1 MQSTSDSNSDM
12 SSQSST
18 RYLWAAD
25 PQAAWIPADKLVE
38 NRYHVM
44 SPQLWLDTKSTE
56 RPEALWPLP
65 DRARPYAHLSRYRLH
80 LPQLYGF
87 CSLGRAGN
95 SVEIP
100 LLDNVPI
107 DINGALLPALS
118 EVWPQGTALQ
128 QIHWLWQIVN
138 LWQPLVDTGVGYSL
152 LDGKNIRVQDWR
164 IRLCELLPD
173 AANPAGRSNVIG
185 LASLWQTLVTQAQ
198 PAVVSAIEPLMTQ
211 MQVGKIAVADLAL
224 AINDCLLTQA
234 AALPLTVTIAGGTDP
249 GNDRHNED
257 SYYPPTK
264 ELGQPLSKHL
274 GIICDGVAGH
284 EGGEVA
290 SQMAVQSLQL
300 QMQVLLQ
307 DIGQETEILTPTQ
320 SIEHIQAVLR
330 VVNNLI
336 SNQNDEQNRQ
346 SRRRMATTLVMAMQL
361 PQQVQPPK
369 TSGDGIGNSHE
380 IYIAHV
386 GDSRAY
392 WITRNSCQLLTVD
405 DDVAQREVQ
414 RGKSMP
420 WQAAGRI
427 DAGSLTQALG
437 MKDSS
442 NLQPMVQRL
451 MAIEDG
457 VLLLCSD
464 GLSDRRLVERSW
476 SDYVPLILDG
486 ELPLNTAVAEWIQQA
501 RMDNGHDNAS
511 LVLMHCN
518 VSPPKVQEEEPI
530 EPEVANKPLWLQK
543 IIQNFLLIE
552 IIAGVLVLL
561 IVGGYFLQNNP
572 LKKRSQLP
580 LTPTANP
587 VTNPE
592 PDIKPVTIP
601 NP

>member
-1 MQSTSDSNSDM
+1 M

-44 SPQLWLDTKSTE
+44 APQLWLDTKSTE

-118 EVWPQGTALQ
+118 EVWPRGTALQ

-185 LASLWQTLVTQAQ
+185 LAGLWQTLVPQAK
-198 PAVVSAIEPLMTQ
+198 PAVVKAIEPLMIQ

-234 AALPLTVTIAGGTDP
+234 AALPLNVTIAGGTDP
-249 GNDRHNED
+249 GKDRHNED
-257 SYYPPTK
+257 SYYPASE

-274 GIICDGVAGH
+274 GIVCDGVAGH

-330 VVNNLI
+330 VVNNFI
-336 SNQNDEQNRQ
+336 SSQNDEQNRQ

-361 PQQVQPPK
+361 PQKVRTLK
-369 TSGDGIGNSHE
+369 NSGEQGVGNSHE

-392 WITRNSCQLLTVD
+392 WITRSSCQLLTVD

-437 MKDSS
+437 MKDSA
-442 NLQPMVQRL
+442 NLQPMAQRL
-451 MAIEDG
+451 MVIEDG

-486 ELPLNTAVAEWIQQA
+486 ELPLDMAVAEWIEQA
-501 RMDNGHDNAS
+501 RIDNGHDNAS
-511 LVLMHCN
+511 LVLMHCS
-518 VSPPKVQEEEPI
+518 VTPPKVPEAEPI

-561 IVGGYFLQNNP
+561 IVGGYFLQGNL
-572 LKKRSQLP
+572 LKRRSQLP
-580 LTPTANP
+580 PDPTTAIPAPSTAPN
-587 VTNPE
+587 
-592 PDIKPVTIP
+592 PVTIP

>member
-1 MQSTSDSNSDM
+1 M

-44 SPQLWLDTKSTE
+44 APQLWLDTKSTE

-107 DINGALLPALS
+107 DINGALLPALG
-118 EVWPQGTALQ
+118 EVWPQGSALQ

-185 LASLWQTLVTQAQ
+185 LAGLWQTLVPQAQ
-198 PAVVSAIEPLMTQ
+198 PAVIEAIEPLMTQ

-234 AALPLTVTIAGGTDP
+234 AALPLTVTVAGGTDP
-249 GNDRHNED
+249 GHDRHNED
-257 SYYPPTK
+257 SYYPSAP

-274 GIICDGVAGH
+274 GIVCDGVAGH

-307 DIGQETEILTPTQ
+307 DISQETEILTPTQ

-330 VVNNLI
+330 VVNNFI
-336 SNQNDEQNRQ
+336 SNQNDEQSRE

-361 PQQVQPPK
+361 PQKIRHAQG
-369 TSGDGIGNSHE
+369 TGNSHE

-437 MKDSS
+437 MKDSAD
-442 NLQPMVQRL
+442 LQPMVQRL

-486 ELPLNTAVAEWIQQA
+486 ELPLDMAVAEWIEQA
-501 RMDNGHDNAS
+501 RIDNGHDNAS
-511 LVLMHCN
+511 LVLMHYN
-518 VSPPKVQEEEPI
+518 VTPPKVQEEEPI
-530 EPEVANKPLWLQK
+530 EPETAKKPLWLQK

-572 LKKRSQLP
+572 LKKRPQIAP
-580 LTPTANP
+580 APTIANP
-587 VTNPE
+587 TPSTPSSN
-592 PDIKPVTIP
+592 PVTIP

>member
-1 MQSTSDSNSDM
+1 M

-44 SPQLWLDTKSTE
+44 APQLWLDTKSTE

-107 DINGALLPALS
+107 DINGVLLPALG
-118 EVWPQGTALQ
+118 EVWLQGTALQ

-152 LDGKNIRVQDWR
+152 LDSKNIRVQDWR

-185 LASLWQTLVTQAQ
+185 LAGLWQTLVPQAK
-198 PAVVSAIEPLMTQ
+198 PAVVKAIEPLMIQ

-249 GNDRHNED
+249 GKDRHNED
-257 SYYPPTK
+257 SYYPASA
-264 ELGQPLSKHL
+264 ELGQPLSQHL
-274 GIICDGVAGH
+274 GIVCDGVAGH

-330 VVNNLI
+330 VVNNFI

-361 PQQVQPPK
+361 PQKVQTLK
-369 TSGDGIGNSHE
+369 NGGEHGIGNSHE

-437 MKDSS
+437 MKDST
-442 NLQPMVQRL
+442 NLQPMAQRL
-451 MAIEDG
+451 MVIEDG

-486 ELPLNTAVAEWIQQA
+486 ELPLDMAVAEWIEQA
-501 RMDNGHDNAS
+501 RIDNGHDNAS

-518 VSPPKVQEEEPI
+518 VTPPKVQEAEPI

-552 IIAGVLVLL
+552 IIAGILVLL

-572 LKKRSQLP
+572 LKKRSQLLP
-580 LTPTANP
+580 APTTASPAN
-587 VTNPE
+587 
-592 PDIKPVTIP
+592 PVTIP

>member
-1 MQSTSDSNSDM
+1 MQSTPAM
-12 SSQSST
+12 SSPSST

-44 SPQLWLDTKSTE
+44 APQLWLDTKSTE

-87 CSLGRAGN
+87 CSLGRAGKN
-95 SVEIP
+95 SVDIP
-100 LLDNVPI
+100 LLDNIPI

-118 EVWPQGTALQ
+118 EIWPTGTALQ
-128 QIHWLWQIVN
+128 QIHWLWQLVN
-138 LWQPLVDTGVGYSL
+138 LWQPLIDTGVGYSL

-173 AANPAGRSNVIG
+173 IANPAGRSNVIG
-185 LASLWQTLVTQAQ
+185 LAGLWQTLVPQAQ
-198 PAVVSAIEPLMTQ
+198 PAVIEAIEPLMTQ

-224 AINDCLLTQA
+224 AINECLLTQA
-234 AALPLTVTIAGGTDP
+234 AALPLTITVAGGTDS
-249 GNDRHNED
+249 GTDRHNED
-257 SYYPPTK
+257 SYYPSAS
-264 ELGQPLSKHL
+264 ELGQPLSQHL
-274 GIICDGVAGH
+274 GIVCDGVAGH

-290 SQMAVQSLQL
+290 SQMAVRSLRL

-320 SIEHIQAVLR
+320 SIEHLQAVLR

-336 SNQNDEQNRQ
+336 ANQNDEQGRD

-361 PQQVQPPK
+361 PQKIPHSQGV
-369 TSGDGIGNSHE
+369 GNSHE
-380 IYIAHV
+380 VYVAHV

-405 DDVAQREVQ
+405 DDVAQREIQ

-437 MKDSS
+437 MKDGAE
-442 NLQPMVQRL
+442 LQPMVQRL
-451 MAIEDG
+451 MVIEDG

-476 SDYVPLILDG
+476 PDYIPPILDG
-486 ELPLNTAVAEWIQQA
+486 ELSVAAAVADWIEQA
-501 RMDNGHDNAS
+501 RIDNGHDNAS
-511 LVLMHCN
+511 LVLMHYN
-518 VSPPKVQEEEPI
+518 VTPPPI
-530 EPEVANKPLWLQK
+530 PAEIPDEPEIVNKPWWLQK

-552 IIAGVLVLL
+552 ILAGTLVLL
-561 IVGGYFLQNNP
+561 IIGGYLLRTQMFKQRPPHATGNP
-572 LKKRSQLP
+572 
-580 LTPTANP
+580 T
-587 VTNPE
+587 
-592 PDIKPVTIP
+592 VTIP

>member
-1 MQSTSDSNSDM
+1 M

-44 SPQLWLDTKSTE
+44 APQLWLDTKSTE

-118 EVWPQGTALQ
+118 EAWPQGTALQ

-152 LDGKNIRVQDWR
+152 LDSKNIRVQDWR

-173 AANPAGRSNVIG
+173 AANPAGRSNVVG
-185 LASLWQTLVTQAQ
+185 LAGLWQTLVPQAK
-198 PAVVSAIEPLMTQ
+198 PAVIKAIEPLMIQ
-211 MQVGKIAVADLAL
+211 MQIGKIAVADLAL
-224 AINDCLLTQA
+224 EINDCLLTQA
-234 AALPLTVTIAGGTDP
+234 AVLPLTVTIAGGTDA

-257 SYYPPTK
+257 SYYPASGD
-264 ELGQPLSKHL
+264 LSQPLSKHL

-307 DIGQETEILTPTQ
+307 DIGQEAEILTPTQ

-330 VVNNLI
+330 VVNNFI
-336 SNQNDEQNRQ
+336 ASQNDEQSRE

-361 PQQVQPPK
+361 PQKIRSQKINDIQGV
-369 TSGDGIGNSHE
+369 GNSHE

-437 MKDSS
+437 MKDSA
-442 NLQPMVQRL
+442 NLQPMAQRL
-451 MAIEDG
+451 MVIEDG

-486 ELPLNTAVAEWIQQA
+486 ELPLDMAVAEWIEQA
-501 RMDNGHDNAS
+501 RIDNGHDNAS

-518 VSPPKVQEEEPI
+518 VTPPKVQKEEPI
-530 EPEVANKPLWLQK
+530 EPEIVNKPFWLQK

-580 LTPTANP
+580 PAPANLSPSTAPSP
-587 VTNPE
+587 V
-592 PDIKPVTIP
+592 IP

>member
-1 MQSTSDSNSDM
+1 LQSTPDSKPDM

-44 SPQLWLDTKSTE
+44 APQLWLDTKSTE

-118 EVWPQGTALQ
+118 EVWQHGTALQ

-185 LASLWQTLVTQAQ
+185 LAGLWQTLVPQAQ
-198 PAVVSAIEPLMTQ
+198 PAVIEAIEPLMTQ

-224 AINDCLLTQA
+224 AINDCLLAQA
-234 AALPLTVTIAGGTDP
+234 AVLPLTVTIAGGTDP

-257 SYYPPTK
+257 SYYPPIQ
-264 ELGQPLSKHL
+264 EMGQPLSKHL

-320 SIEHIQAVLR
+320 AIEHIQAVLR
-330 VVNNLI
+330 VVNNFI

-361 PQQVQPPK
+361 PQRVRHE
-369 TSGDGIGNSHE
+369 DGIGNSHE

-437 MKDSS
+437 MKDSAD
-442 NLQPMVQRL
+442 LQPMVQRL

-486 ELPLNTAVAEWIQQA
+486 ELPLDMAVAEWIEQA
-501 RMDNGHDNAS
+501 RIDNGHDNAS

-518 VSPPKVQEEEPI
+518 VTPPKVQEEEPI
-530 EPEVANKPLWLQK
+530 EPEIVNKPLWLQK

-561 IVGGYFLQNNP
+561 IVGGYFLQNNL
-572 LKKRSQLP
+572 LKKRSQIP
-580 LTPTANP
+580 PDSTNSAPAMTPSTS
-587 VTNPE
+587 
-592 PDIKPVTIP
+592 PVTIP

>member
-1 MQSTSDSNSDM
+1 M

-44 SPQLWLDTKSTE
+44 APQLWLDTKSTE

-118 EVWPQGTALQ
+118 EVWPHGTALQ

-185 LASLWQTLVTQAQ
+185 LAGLWQALVPQAQ
-198 PAVVSAIEPLMTQ
+198 PAVIEAIEPLMHQ

-224 AINDCLLTQA
+224 AINDCLLAQA
-234 AALPLTVTIAGGTDP
+234 AALPLHVTIAGGTDP
-249 GNDRHNED
+249 GHDRHNED
-257 SYYPPTK
+257 SYYPPIQ

-307 DIGQETEILTPTQ
+307 DIDQETEVLTPTQ
-320 SIEHIQAVLR
+320 AIEHIQAVLR
-330 VVNNLI
+330 VVNNFI
-336 SNQNDEQNRQ
+336 SNQNDEQNRE

-361 PQQVQPPK
+361 PQRVRHHH
-369 TSGDGIGNSHE
+369 GVGNSHE

-437 MKDSS
+437 MKDSA

-486 ELPLNTAVAEWIQQA
+486 ELPLDMAVAEWIEQA
-501 RMDNGHDNAS
+501 RIDNGHDNTS

-518 VSPPKVQEEEPI
+518 VTPLQVPAAEPI
-530 EPEVANKPLWLQK
+530 EPEIINKPLWLQK

-572 LKKRSQLP
+572 LKRRSQLP
-580 LTPTANP
+580 PSPTVTNP
-587 VTNPE
+587 VTNPSAT
-592 PDIKPVTIP
+592 PSSNPVTIP

>member
-1 MQSTSDSNSDM
+1 M

-44 SPQLWLDTKSTE
+44 APQLWLDTKSTE

-118 EVWPQGTALQ
+118 EVWPAGTALQ

-185 LASLWQTLVTQAQ
+185 LAGLWQALVPQAQ
-198 PAVVSAIEPLMTQ
+198 PAVIEAIEPLMTQ

-234 AALPLTVTIAGGTDP
+234 AALPLTITIAGGTDP

-257 SYYPPTK
+257 SYYPPIQ
-264 ELGQPLSKHL
+264 EMGQPLSKHL

-307 DIGQETEILTPTQ
+307 DIGQETEILNPTQ
-320 SIEHIQAVLR
+320 AIEHIQAVLR
-330 VVNNLI
+330 VVNNFI
-336 SNQNDEQNRQ
+336 SNQNDEQNRE

-361 PQQVQPPK
+361 PQRVRHEN
-369 TSGDGIGNSHE
+369 GIGNSHE

-437 MKDSS
+437 MKDSAD
-442 NLQPMVQRL
+442 LQPMVQRL

-486 ELPLNTAVAEWIQQA
+486 ELPLDMAVAEWIEQA
-501 RMDNGHDNAS
+501 RIDNGHDNAS

-518 VSPPKVQEEEPI
+518 VTPPKVQEEEPI
-530 EPEVANKPLWLQK
+530 EPEIVNKPWWLQK
-543 IIQNFLLIE
+543 IIQNFLMIE

-561 IVGGYFLQNNP
+561 IVGGYFLQNNL
-572 LKKRSQLP
+572 LKKRSQIP
-580 LTPTANP
+580 PDSTNSAPVMTPSNS
-587 VTNPE
+587 
-592 PDIKPVTIP
+592 PVTIP

>member
-1 MQSTSDSNSDM
+1 LQSIPAM
-12 SSQSST
+12 SSTSST

-44 SPQLWLDTKSTE
+44 APQLWLDTKSTE

-87 CSLGRAGN
+87 CSLGRAGKN
-95 SVEIP
+95 SVDIP
-100 LLDNVPI
+100 LLDNIPI
-107 DINGALLPALS
+107 DSSGALLPALS
-118 EVWPQGTALQ
+118 EIWPTGNALQ
-128 QIHWLWQIVN
+128 QIHWLWQLVN
-138 LWQPLVDTGVGYSL
+138 LWQPLIDTGVGYSL

-173 AANPAGRSNVIG
+173 IANPAGRSNVIG
-185 LASLWQTLVTQAQ
+185 LAGLWQTLVPQAQ
-198 PAVVSAIEPLMTQ
+198 PAVIEVIEPLMTQ

-224 AINDCLLTQA
+224 AINECLLTQA
-234 AALPLTVTIAGGTDP
+234 AALPLTITVAGGTDS
-249 GNDRHNED
+249 GTDRHNED
-257 SYYPPTK
+257 SYYPPAS
-264 ELGQPLSKHL
+264 ELGQPLSQHL
-274 GIICDGVAGH
+274 GIVCDGVAGH

-290 SQMAVQSLQL
+290 SQMAVRSLRL

-320 SIEHIQAVLR
+320 SIEHLQAVLR

-336 SNQNDEQNRQ
+336 SNQNDEQGRD

-361 PQQVQPPK
+361 PQKIQHPQ
-369 TSGDGIGNSHE
+369 GFGNSHE
-380 IYIAHV
+380 VYIAHV

-405 DDVAQREVQ
+405 DDVAQREIQ

-437 MKDSS
+437 MKDGAE
-442 NLQPMVQRL
+442 LHPMVQRL

-476 SDYVPLILDG
+476 PDYIPPILDG
-486 ELPLNTAVAEWIQQA
+486 ELTVAAAVTDWIEQA
-501 RMDNGHDNAS
+501 RIDNGHDNAS
-511 LVLMHCN
+511 LVLMHYN
-518 VSPPKVQEEEPI
+518 VTPPPIPAEIPEEPEI
-530 EPEVANKPLWLQK
+530 VNKPWWLQK

-552 IIAGVLVLL
+552 ILAGTLVLL
-561 IVGGYFLQNNP
+561 IIGGYLLHTQMFKQRPPNNA
-572 LKKRSQLP
+572 
-580 LTPTANP
+580 TGNPT
-587 VTNPE
+587 
-592 PDIKPVTIP
+592 VTIP

>member
-1 MQSTSDSNSDM
+1 M

-44 SPQLWLDTKSTE
+44 APQLWLDTKSTE

-185 LASLWQTLVTQAQ
+185 LAGLWQTLVPQAQ
-198 PAVVSAIEPLMTQ
+198 PAVIEAIEPLMTQ

-224 AINDCLLTQA
+224 AINDCLLAQA

-249 GNDRHNED
+249 GHDRHNED
-257 SYYPPTK
+257 SYYPPIQ
-264 ELGQPLSKHL
+264 EMGQPLSKHL

-307 DIGQETEILTPTQ
+307 NIGQETEILTPTQ
-320 SIEHIQAVLR
+320 AIEHIQAVLR
-330 VVNNLI
+330 VVNNFI
-336 SNQNDEQNRQ
+336 SNQNDEQNRE

-361 PQQVQPPK
+361 PQK
-369 TSGDGIGNSHE
+369 IHHDHGMGNSHE

-437 MKDSS
+437 MKDSAD
-442 NLQPMVQRL
+442 LQPMVQRL
-451 MAIEDG
+451 LAIEDG

-476 SDYVPLILDG
+476 PDYVPLILDG
-486 ELPLNTAVAEWIQQA
+486 ELPLDMAVAEWIEQA
-501 RMDNGHDNAS
+501 RIDNGHDNTS

-518 VSPPKVQEEEPI
+518 VTPPQVQEAEPI
-530 EPEVANKPLWLQK
+530 EPEVANKPWWLQK
-543 IIQNFLLIE
+543 IIQNFLMIE

-580 LTPTANP
+580 AVPTTANP
-587 VTNPE
+587 APSTTPNTN
-592 PDIKPVTIP
+592 PVTIP

>member
-1 MQSTSDSNSDM
+1 M
-12 SSQSST
+12 SSHSST

-107 DINGALLPALS
+107 DINGALLPALT
-118 EVWPQGTALQ
+118 EVWPKGTALQ

-173 AANPAGRSNVIG
+173 AANPAGRSNVVG
-185 LASLWQTLVTQAQ
+185 LAGLWQTLVPQAQ
-198 PAVVSAIEPLMTQ
+198 PAVVEAIEPLMTQ

-257 SYYPPTK
+257 SYYPQIE
-264 ELGQPLSKHL
+264 ELGKPLSRHL
-274 GIICDGVAGH
+274 GIVCDGVAGH

-307 DIGQETEILTPTQ
+307 DIGQETEMLTPTQ
-320 SIEHIQAVLR
+320 LIEHIQAVLR

-361 PQQVQPPK
+361 PQQVRTPK
-369 TSGDGIGNSHE
+369 NSDGTGNSHE

-437 MKDSS
+437 MKDSN

-464 GLSDRRLVERSW
+464 GLSDRRLIERSW

-486 ELPLNTAVAEWIQQA
+486 ELPLDMAVAEWIQQA
-501 RMDNGHDNAS
+501 RMDNGHDNTS
-511 LVLMHCN
+511 LVLMHYN

-572 LKKRSQLP
+572 LKKRSLLP
-580 LTPTANP
+580 STPTINPINTNPVNVNP
-587 VTNPE
+587 VTS
-592 PDIKPVTIP
+592 PDPNIKPVNIP

>member
-1 MQSTSDSNSDM
+1 M

-118 EVWPQGTALQ
+118 EVWPAGTALQ

-185 LASLWQTLVTQAQ
+185 LAGLWQTLVPQAQ
-198 PAVVSAIEPLMTQ
+198 PAVIEAIEPLMEQ

-234 AALPLTVTIAGGTDP
+234 AALPLTVTVAGGTDP
-249 GNDRHNED
+249 GHDRHNED
-257 SYYPPTK
+257 SYYPPIQ

-307 DIGQETEILTPTQ
+307 DIAQETEILTPTQ
-320 SIEHIQAVLR
+320 AIEHIQAVLR
-330 VVNNLI
+330 VVNNFI

-361 PQQVQPPK
+361 PQQVQH
-369 TSGDGIGNSHE
+369 GHGIGNSHE

-437 MKDSS
+437 MKDSE

-486 ELPLNTAVAEWIQQA
+486 ELPLDMAVAEWIEQA
-501 RMDNGHDNAS
+501 RIDNGHDNAS
-511 LVLMHCN
+511 LVLMHYN
-518 VSPPKVQEEEPI
+518 VTPPKVKEEEEPI
-530 EPEVANKPLWLQK
+530 ELEVANKPWWLQK

-572 LKKRSQLP
+572 LKKRSQIP
-580 LTPTANP
+580 PAPTIDHPVANP
-587 VTNPE
+587 SVNPATN
-592 PDIKPVTIP
+592 PVTIP